1 MCTTNW
7 ENAITST
14 QQMNAKEVL
23 VDMEIMMMKL
33 MIIMYENQFFKN
45 QIGH

>member
-1 MCTTNW
+1 MFTTNW

-23 VDMEIMMMKL
+23 VDMEIMNLKL
-33 MIIMYENQFFKN
+33 MIIMYENQFLKN
-45 QIGH
+45 QIDH